1 MEAFP
6 VPIFKFSSL
15 VCILPYFGHLHDWK
29 VIMSTLCS
37 HSRLIWDQ
45 NFTMF
50 LNAGRNLKKT
60 VRINEKNVGRLL
72 IEQNYDTLKKF
83 IEFEIDATNWTLD
96 HFQVLFKFIKMM
108 EETEMVV
115 VECINPWINL
125 HSLKIKD
132 RDMDVWNKEDSHK
145 WEARNVVQSWDLEYT
160 GYISKFWSDI
170 QNMSIIAIYS
180 DAYATRFS
188 VEDYENIVISQNN
201 IYLPNFDVSQN
212 WFVLLE
218 SHVKRIEASKKLF
231 IFDWNERYIRL
242 YKNIFLRMKSVVD
255 TIYWDSINISNKW
268 ILIWEIMKVL
278 KNVTLNIEVR
288 DKIDITQQYKVL
300 DYETMRVTLNPG
312 IATIFVR
319 DDQAC

>member
-1 MEAFP
+1 
-6 VPIFKFSSL
+6 
-15 VCILPYFGHLHDWK
+15 
-29 VIMSTLCS
+29 MSTLCS

-242 YKNIFLRMKSVVD
+242 YKNIFLRMKSAVD

-268 ILIWEIMKVL
+268 ILIWELMKVL
-278 KNVTLNIEVR
+278 KNVILNIEAR